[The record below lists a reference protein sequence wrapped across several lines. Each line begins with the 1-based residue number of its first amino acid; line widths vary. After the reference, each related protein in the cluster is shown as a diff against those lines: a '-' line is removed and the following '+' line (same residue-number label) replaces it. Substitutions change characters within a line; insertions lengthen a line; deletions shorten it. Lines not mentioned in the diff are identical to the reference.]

1 MNVITGLYAIT
12 NEELMQDED
21 LITKSEAALVG
32 GCKLLQYRNKH
43 SEFDKKITEGNRL
56 RELCD
61 RYGAKLIVNDSIEL
75 ANIIKADGV
84 HLGQTDESIT
94 LARKTL
100 GESAIIGATC
110 HDSLSLAQNAIQEG
124 ASYVAFGRF
133 FPSHTKPDASPAPL
147 SLIMEAKNS
156 LHVPVVAI
164 GGINRDNAHQ
174 LISAG
179 ADCIAISND
188 LFSRHVFS
196 EDNTEKSI
204 GDQTKMYQ
212 SLFG

>member
-12 NEELMQDED
+12 SEELMQDED
-21 LITKSEAALVG
+21 LIAKSEAALVG

-43 SEFDKKITEGNRL
+43 SGFDTKITEGNRL

-100 GESAIIGATC
+100 GKNAIIGATC
-110 HDSLSLAQNAIQEG
+110 HDSLLLAKNAIQEG
-124 ASYVAFGRF
+124 ASYIAFGRF
-133 FPSHTKPDASPAPL
+133 FPSQTKPNASPASL
-147 SLIMEAKNS
+147 SLIMEAKNILS
-156 LHVPVVAI
+156 VPIVAI

-188 LFSRHVFS
+188 LFSRHIFS
-196 EDNTEKSI
+196 EDNTRKSI

-212 SLFG
+212 SLFC